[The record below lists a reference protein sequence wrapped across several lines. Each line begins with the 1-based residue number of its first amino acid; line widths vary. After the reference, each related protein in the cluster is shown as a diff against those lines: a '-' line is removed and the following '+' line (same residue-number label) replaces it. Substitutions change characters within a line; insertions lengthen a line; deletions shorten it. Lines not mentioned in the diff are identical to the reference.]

1 MLMKLFKSNL
11 LLKKLPSQVSNRQ
24 LILKIRISMMKIL
37 ELKDSTNEIPLKMLR
52 LKLAEL
58 PSTISNLEFKIK
70 M

>member
-1 MLMKLFKSNL
+1 MKLFKSNL

-24 LILKIRISMMKIL
+24 LILKIRISIMKIL
-37 ELKDSTNEIPLKMLR
+37 ELKDSTKEIPLKMLR

>member
-1 MLMKLFKSNL
+1 
-11 LLKKLPSQVSNRQ
+11 
-24 LILKIRISMMKIL
+24 MKIL
-37 ELKDSTNEIPLKMLR
+37 ELKDSTKEIPLKMLR